1 MKLMGAFDTLEE
13 IIIFVVS
20 YGYYFAAIPFV
31 IGTIAAVLKAYEV
44 F

>member
-1 MKLMGAFDTLEE
+1 MDVFEE
-13 IIIFVVS
+13 IVIFVVS
-20 YGYYFAAIPFV
+20 NGYYFAAIPFV

>member
-1 MKLMGAFDTLEE
+1 MGVFEE
-13 IIIFVVS
+13 IIIFIIS

-31 IGTIAAVLKAYEV
+31 LGIIGAILKANEV

>member
-1 MKLMGAFDTLEE
+1 MGVFETLEE
-13 IIIFVVS
+13 VVIFVVS

-31 IGTIAAVLKAYEV
+31 IGIIGAVLKAYEV

>member
-31 IGTIAAVLKAYEV
+31 LGIIGAIVLN
-44 F
+44 

>member
-1 MKLMGAFDTLEE
+1 MGVFDTFEE

-31 IGTIAAVLKAYEV
+31 LGIIGAIVLN
-44 F
+44 

>member
-1 MKLMGAFDTLEE
+1 MDVFEE
-13 IIIFVVS
+13 IVIFVVS
-20 YGYYFAAIPFV
+20 NWYYFASIPFV